1 MAYLIPFPHNGLVS
15 YHYSS
20 KMDLSLYGQ
29 WSLIGDSGAFSAL
42 TQGVDID
49 IDALSD
55 WAVKWQ
61 AAGQLC
67 WAAALDVIGDHK
79 ATHRNW
85 LRMKGRGVKCV
96 PTIHF
101 PSPPRMIDD
110 YAKDGVRFLGL
121 GGQVGGNQASLMRW
135 VVSVMRYARDTYP
148 DMRFHGWG
156 ATSKGSLQ
164 LPYYSVDST
173 SWYEGVMWGSTSL
186 QDPRDPAKIH
196 RLDHDGKDA
205 FRPEMA
211 NLLSTYY
218 GVDPASVADSR
229 GSNWNVVELMAR
241 SASLREIQLQQR
253 HGVISAPPDHPGLED
268 GPRLHLV
275 MPSDTS
281 VVKKMAAVLAEERA
295 AAKVTVSTS

>member
-1 MAYLIPFPHNGLVS
+1 MGYLIPFPHNGLVS

-42 TQGVDID
+42 TQGVTID

-61 AAGQLC
+61 EAGQLC
-67 WAAALDVIGDHK
+67 WAAALDVIGDHN

-101 PSPPRMIDD
+101 PSPPKMIDD

-211 NLLSTYY
+211 TLLSTYY

-229 GSNWNVVELMAR
+229 GSNWHVVELMAR
-241 SASLREIQLQQR
+241 SASLREIQLKQR
-253 HGVISAPPDHPGLED
+253 HGVITRPPDHPDMED

-295 AAKVTVSTS
+295 AQRATVRAT